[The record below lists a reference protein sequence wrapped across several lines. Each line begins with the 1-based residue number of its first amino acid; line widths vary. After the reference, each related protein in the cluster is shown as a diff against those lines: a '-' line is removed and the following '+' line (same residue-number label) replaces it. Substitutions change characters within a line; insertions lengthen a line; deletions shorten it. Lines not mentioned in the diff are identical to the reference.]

1 MMHIAYEVAMPNPAT
16 HVYQF
21 TLHIKGVTEEFVHLE
36 LPVWTPGSYLV
47 REYAKNVNA
56 LQATD
61 AQGDILPVVKTQ
73 KNSWAVYAAGNDFTV
88 TYEIYAFE
96 ESVRTC
102 WLDSSH
108 ASLIPAACFLWV
120 AGYEGGVEITIHPHE
135 SFKKIATALPNA
147 QNNVW
152 QLIAADKVTLYD
164 SPIEIGNHETYTFEA
179 AGIPHTLA
187 IYGEGNHNAQQIIA
201 DLIKII
207 DTEVKIFQS
216 HPCDKYLFILLNSHT
231 QRGGLEHLFST
242 SLIFKRFGYT
252 ARTSYLE
259 FISLCAHE
267 YFHLWNVKRLRPAA
281 LGPFNY
287 GEENYTT
294 GLWVA
299 EGFTSYFDDLIVYRA
314 GIYTENEYLNV
325 VEKNIN
331 DAENA
336 PGKHV
341 QSVAEASFDAW
352 IKYYRQNEN
361 SNNSQVNYYVRGG
374 VLALLLDL
382 MIIRHSKGLY
392 NINDVIRDAYNQ
404 FYLQRNQ
411 GFTEAEL
418 KAIIEQYA
426 GENLDWFYDNHVFGT
441 KQIDY
446 SIFAAFGLQLVNQN
460 EGKLELDLGIVIND
474 KNAIQSVRK
483 NSAGEKGGLNVN
495 DEIIA
500 INNFRYA
507 TGLLTQFTENKSAGD
522 TLQLTISRSGMLQT
536 FDVTLQ
542 NTDKVDYKLTPLENS
557 GAAQKSLYE
566 IWLKR

>member
-1 MMHIAYEVAMPNPAT
+1 
-16 HVYQF
+16 
-21 TLHIKGVTEEFVHLE
+21 L
-36 LPVWTPGSYLV
+36 
-47 REYAKNVNA
+47 
-56 LQATD
+56 
-61 AQGDILPVVKTQ
+61 DI
-73 KNSWAVYAAGNDFTV
+73 
-88 TYEIYAFE
+88 
-96 ESVRTC
+96 
-102 WLDSSH
+102 H
-108 ASLIPAACFLWV
+108 
-120 AGYEGGVEITIHPHE
+120 
-135 SFKKIATALPNA
+135 
-147 QNNVW
+147 
-152 QLIAADKVTLYD
+152 
-164 SPIEIGNHETYTFEA
+164 
-179 AGIPHTLA
+179 
-187 IYGEGNHNAQQIIA
+187 
-201 DLIKII
+201 
-207 DTEVKIFQS
+207 
-216 HPCDKYLFILLNSHT
+216 
-231 QRGGLEHLFST
+231 
-242 SLIFKRFGYT
+242 

-392 NINDVIRDAYNQ
+392 NINDVMRDAYNQ

-483 NSAGEKGGLNVN
+483 NSACEKGGLNVN

-500 INNFRYA
+500 INNFRYT
-507 TGLLTQFTENKSAGD
+507 TGLLNQFTENKSAGD
-522 TLQLTISRSGMLQT
+522 TLQITISRSGMLQT